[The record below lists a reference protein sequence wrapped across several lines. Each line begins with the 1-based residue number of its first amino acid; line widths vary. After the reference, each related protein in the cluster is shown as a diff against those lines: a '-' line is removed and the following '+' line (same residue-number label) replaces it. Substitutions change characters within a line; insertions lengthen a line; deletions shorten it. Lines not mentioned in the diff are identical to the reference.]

1 MIRWDITAPSAE
13 TPTAPPRERKKV
25 TVELA
30 EPRSAG
36 DTWFCVARTRFC
48 IIMPM
53 PRPSRAIQ
61 MAIFQYSV
69 S

>member
-1 MIRWDITAPSAE
+1 MRVAMIEPSAE
-13 TPTAPPRERKKV
+13 TPIAPPRERKKV

-30 EPRSAG
+30 EPMSSGA
-36 DTWFCVARTRFC
+36 TWFWVQSTRFC

-53 PRPSRAIQ
+53 PRPMSAMKI
-61 MAIFQYSV
+61 ATCQYGV